1 MSHSDLPSDPF
12 NILFELVKIG
22 KYTRD
27 PSLSYKGKIS
37 NNAIRTANVPITLVL
52 KSGKVRSMTT
62 EVFYAMNAYFLTAK
76 ERKTLDRAN
85 TLVKSKLTK
94 TSKVTIT
101 ITGWVQPTKVSP
113 NIAFLSVNRAKAAAG
128 FLKELGLKGT
138 YILKSPGHDK
148 DNIPNARHATVVISW
163 TNSK

>member
-1 MSHSDLPSDPF
+1 MPKALPLGDHTFQAS
-12 NILFELVKIG
+12 G
-22 KYTRD
+22 KT
-27 PSLSYKGKIS
+27 P
-37 NNAIRTANVPITLVL
+37 NNAVRTANVPITLVL
-52 KSGKVRSMTT
+52 KSGKVSSITT
-62 EVFYAMNAYFLTAK
+62 EVFYGMDAYFLTAK
-76 ERKTLDRAN
+76 AHKTLAKAN
-85 TLVKSKLTK
+85 ALVKSKLTK

-128 FLKELGLKGT
+128 YLKELGLKGT

-148 DNIPNARHATVVISW
+148 DNIPNARHATVMISW